1 MTIISNVDG
10 PETTSPVTTVT
21 FVAAFVRMNFETLIS
36 NLSGA
41 RKPPLIIAA
50 VIAALKRGERTDLSP
65 RWGFAMFHFS
75 HGLRSGLHSFAASRL
90 RADTN
95 RFFLIS
101 NRKLL
106 LSNNLRRLDM
116 L

>member
-65 RWGFAMFHFS
+65 RWGFAMFSLFPR
-75 HGLRSGLHSFAASRL
+75 LAQWAAFFRRFAAKSGYQSI
-90 RADTN
+90 
-95 RFFLIS
+95 FFDL
-101 NRKLL
+101 KP
-106 LSNNLRRLDM
+106 
-116 L
+116 